1 MSYLHMT
8 RLRRS
13 FAVVVATAAA
23 LTFATVTTSASAA
36 PSTPSAVTLD
46 VQTYNLDLGAD
57 LTPLFGATSLPTLQA
72 AAAQV
77 YADVVAS
84 KPDERMQAIARII
97 AKQRPDVVGL
107 QEVAQWQ
114 LATYS
119 TYPDVVGPYKTTYDF
134 LRLLLDDLAALGVRY
149 DAVSTNVTFDSA
161 NTDPVPLTI
170 PIPISYTT
178 AARYIDR
185 NVVLVSQQSA
195 KHATTTNAHNAN
207 YQATFKVSLLGA
219 PVWVGRGWA
228 SIDITQRGRTF
239 RFLDTHLEAYG
250 TTPLKDNIRNPQ
262 AVELA
267 ATVTSSPYPTIT
279 VGDFNARPTMC
290 ATWRQPPQAEDANT
304 VAYGTMQSAGLNES
318 WPLVHPKAPCDPA
331 SWTSGQDSLAGA
343 TSTLTHRIDDVFLS
357 SGFSALQSFVVGDTA
372 AERTQ
377 PNGLWPS
384 DHASTVAKVRL
395 NAAH

>member
-1 MSYLHMT
+1 MGF
-8 RLRRS
+8 RLLS
-13 FAVVVATAAA
+13 V
-23 LTFATVTTSASAA
+23 
-36 PSTPSAVTLD
+36 
-46 VQTYNLDLGAD
+46 
-57 LTPLFGATSLPTLQA
+57 
-72 AAAQV
+72 
-77 YADVVAS
+77 
-84 KPDERMQAIARII
+84 
-97 AKQRPDVVGL
+97 
-107 QEVAQWQ
+107 
-114 LATYS
+114 
-119 TYPDVVGPYKTTYDF
+119 PYQTTYDF
-134 LRLLLDDLAALGVRY
+134 LRLLLNDLAALGVGY
-149 DAVSTNVTFDSA
+149 HAVSSDVTFDSA
-161 NTDPVPLTI
+161 AAVPI
-170 PIPISYTT
+170 AIPISGTM
-178 AARYIDR
+178 AARYVDQ
-185 NVVLVSQQSA
+185 NVVLVSDA
-195 KHATTTNAHNAN
+195 VTRHATVSNPQDAN
-207 YQATFKVSLLGA
+207 YQAKFTVSLLGIV
-219 PVWVGRGWA
+219 PVSVGRGWA

-239 RFLDTHLEAYG
+239 RFFDTHLEAYG

-331 SWTSGQDSLAGA
+331 SWTSGQDSLTGA

-357 SGFSALQSFVVGDTA
+357 AGFSALQSFVVGNTT

-395 NAAH
+395 DAAP

>member
-1 MSYLHMT
+1 MT
-8 RLRRS
+8 GLLKSRS
-13 FAVVVATAAA
+13 GRPTALMVAVAAA
-23 LTFATVTTSASAA
+23 LAIGSTTTAASAS
-36 PSTPSAVTLD
+36 PNTPSAVTLK
-46 VQTYNLDLGAD
+46 VQTYNVNLGAD
-57 LTPLFGATSLPTLQA
+57 LTPLFGATSLATLQT

-84 KPDERMQAIARII
+84 KPDERMRAIARII
-97 AKQRPDVVGL
+97 ARQRPDVVGL

-119 TYPDVVGPYKTTYDF
+119 AYPYVVGPYQTTYDF
-134 LRLLLDDLAALGVRY
+134 LGLLLDDLAALGVRY
-149 DAVSTNVTFDSA
+149 HAVSTNVTFDSGK
-161 NTDPVPLTI
+161 TDPVPLPI

-185 NVVLVSQQSA
+185 NVVLVSQQLA

-239 RFLDTHLEAYG
+239 RFFDTHLEAYG
-250 TTPLKDNIRNPQ
+250 TTALKDNIRNPQ

-304 VAYGTMQSAGLNES
+304 VAYATLQGAGLNES
-318 WPLVHPKAPCDPA
+318 WPLVHPRAPCDPA
-331 SWTSGQDSLAGA
+331 SWTSGQDSLTGP

-357 SGFSALQSFVVGDTA
+357 AGFSALKSFVVGDTA
-372 AERTQ
+372 PERTQ

-395 NAAH
+395 NAAP